1 MPEIARQPNLDYG
14 SFVLKHL
21 VPRVPV
27 VVPGASANAPAVRRW
42 TPQSLAERFG
52 ERPVRVERAGAF
64 EKVPLAEYAAS
75 ITGAEGAGEPAYMR
89 NISLLEQL
97 PELIEEVE
105 LPVYTTP
112 NWLASDVLQRFVP
125 PVWVTW
131 IELFLSGPGMRFPR
145 VHVDTAMTHAWVV
158 QVWGRKR
165 FWAWPPM
172 ENQPNYSIH
181 SDEQMKARGLDC
193 RGRDLEAFFSHSAP
207 FTGDLEPG
215 DFLFLP
221 TGWWHTAESVTACI
235 TLSGNFVNE
244 TNWDDFCESWFRG
257 LKFKEGLPSLA
268 EMMATGSSA
277 PSR

>member
-1 MPEIARQPNLDYG
+1 MPEIPKSPNLDYA
-14 SFVLKHL
+14 SFALKHL

-27 VVPGASANAPAVRRW
+27 VVPRAAADAPAVQRW
-42 TPQSLAERFG
+42 TPELLAERFG
-52 ERPVRVERAGAF
+52 DRPVRVERGGVF
-64 EKVPLAEYAAS
+64 DKVPLASYVAS
-75 ITGAEGAGEPAYMR
+75 ITGPAADAEPAYMR

-97 PELIEEVE
+97 PELIAEVK

-112 NWLASDVLQRFVP
+112 NWLASDVMQRFVP

-145 VHVDTAMTHAWVV
+145 VHVDTGMTHAWVV
-158 QVWGRKR
+158 QVYGKKR

-172 ENQPNYSIH
+172 ANQPNYSIH

-193 RGRDLEAFFSHSAP
+193 RGRDLDAFFSHSKP
-207 FTGDLEPG
+207 FVSELEPG

-221 TGWWHTAESVTACI
+221 TGWWHTAESLTTSI

-244 TNWDDFCESWFRG
+244 TNWDDFCKSWFWG
-257 LKFKEGLPSLA
+257 LKYKEGLPTLA
-268 EMMATGSSA
+268 EALAGA
-277 PSR
+277 GP